1 MRRPPE
7 SLSQCFLSPGAGN
20 AVAKTS
26 ATLHVRLSDIGD
38 AAGRLPAGKARPP
51 MIPRPTEPDPPR
63 RRFSTEVETRLVDA
77 LVESDEHMSSAA
89 AASLDRALKDAAREA
104 RENSIQV
111 EELMIAFKQ
120 VEEQAARR
128 TRGEGDLRASRVRIL
143 RTLLDAYYR

>member
-1 MRRPPE
+1 
-7 SLSQCFLSPGAGN
+7 
-20 AVAKTS
+20 
-26 ATLHVRLSDIGD
+26 
-38 AAGRLPAGKARPP
+38 
-51 MIPRPTEPDPPR
+51 MIPRPNEPDLPR
-63 RRFSTEVETRLVDA
+63 RRFSTEVESRLVEA
-77 LVESDEHMSSAA
+77 LVETEERMSSSA

-128 TRGEGDLRASRVRIL
+128 SKGEGDLRASRVRIL